1 MILFSFCN
9 KTLDMVIILT
19 TVILLGL
26 PSQAMA
32 LQPHGGPEGLYI
44 HQGAHIIFMIAMISF
59 ALRIYKSPLTNKK
72 AWRLMS
78 FGAWLLALWNL
89 WAFSGHILEE
99 IISDS
104 QLTKLAGD
112 DTPYLQITSWKEVL
126 YYFLKMDHLICLP
139 AIFFFYLGIKA
150 MSSDFPD
157 RSKTNR
163 D

>member
-1 MILFSFCN
+1 MILSSFGN
-9 KTLDMVIILT
+9 RTLNTMIILT
-19 TVILLGL
+19 AVILLGL
-26 PSQAMA
+26 PTQAMA

-59 ALRIYKSPLTNKK
+59 AMRIYRSPLINKK

-104 QLTKLAGD
+104 HLIKLSGD

-139 AIFFFYLGIKA
+139 AVFFFYLGIKA
-150 MSSDFPD
+150 MSSEFLD
-157 RSKTNR
+157 RSKINR